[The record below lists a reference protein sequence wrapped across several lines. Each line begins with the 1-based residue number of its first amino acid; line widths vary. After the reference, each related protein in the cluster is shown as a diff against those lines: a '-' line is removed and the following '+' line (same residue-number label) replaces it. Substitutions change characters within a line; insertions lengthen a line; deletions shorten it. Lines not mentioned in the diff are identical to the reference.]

1 MFAAMKREQHL
12 DEILGDYLAAADA
25 GQARD
30 RRELLAGHP
39 DLETELTEFFTEL
52 DRLDRLT
59 APIRPAQPP
68 DLYSLLDLDAPLPP
82 FPGDYELLEV
92 LGQGG
97 MGVVYKAR
105 DTKLDRLVAL
115 KMIRAGWLAT
125 REHVR
130 RFQNEA
136 RTAAKLDHPHIMP
149 IHEVGEV
156 NGQPFYTMKLVEGR
170 NLSERLED
178 FRLPLADSKMNNK
191 GWPGLRYSE
200 GWPGLRYSLRFYRN
214 LPVKFTRF

>member
-1 MFAAMKREQHL
+1 MFAAMEREQHL

-52 DRLDRLT
+52 DRLERLT

-68 DLYSLLDLDAPLPP
+68 DLCSLLDLDAPLPP

-105 DTKLDRLVAL
+105 DKKLDRLVAL

-136 RTAAKLDHPHIMP
+136 RTAAKLDHPHIVP

-156 NGQPFYTMKLVEGR
+156 NGQPFYTMKLIEGR
-170 NLSERLED
+170 NLAERIDD
-178 FRLPLADSKMNNK
+178 FRLPIPAERAAATAAALGN
-191 GWPGLRYSE
+191 
-200 GWPGLRYSLRFYRN
+200 
-214 LPVKFTRF
+214 